1 MDEQKMKNLYPEYSK
16 FRFFDESHKL
26 KWVSEYA
33 EAFSLQIA
41 YKRKEDLSVITKEY
55 KKGGKTS
62 DPEEAMTTTA
72 LRNFYNEFLHIKEI
86 KDPEQKMIMIKL
98 LKAKVNYKKHQ
109 KSGPNI
115 PDDFVK
121 FIEALVD
128 QINENI
134 EKNFEFACHIMEALV
149 AYNPLMK

>member
-1 MDEQKMKNLYPEYSK
+1 MDEQKMKDLYPEYSK

-26 KWVSEYA
+26 KWLSEYA

-41 YKRKEDLSVITKEY
+41 YERENYPSLIQRKDKY
-55 KKGGKTS
+55 KNPIK
-62 DPEEAMTTTA
+62 ALTTTA

-128 QINENI
+128 QINEDI
-134 EKNFEFACHIMEALV
+134 EKNFEFASHIMEAIV
-149 AYNPLMK
+149 AYNPLM

>member
-41 YKRKEDLSVITKEY
+41 YERENYPSLIQRKYNY
-55 KKGGKTS
+55 KNPIK
-62 DPEEAMTTTA
+62 ALTTTA

-128 QINENI
+128 QINEDI
-134 EKNFEFACHIMEALV
+134 EKNFEFASHIMEAIV
-149 AYNPLMK
+149 AYNPLM